1 MSLQFRPTSRSD
13 ADSISQLMQLSLG
26 MRPDHP
32 SLGSAQMHWKYWSP
46 HPHWEGSRSFVMES
60 EGRVAAHGAVVPLSL
75 AWRNRRYRLFHLI
88 DWAARRDF
96 PGAGTALLKNAASL
110 SDGVFVAGGSD
121 ITQRILPAMGFR
133 ESGRATMFVLPLR
146 PFLRL
151 RDDSFSSWKSAARY
165 GRNLLWTMRAPSST
179 PAGWS
184 TRRVPR
190 ERLATTEFPTPH
202 PRGAEALFER
212 TVPDI
217 SNLLECPAT
226 PAEFYLVE
234 KGGLIRGYFV
244 LTIAVRQCRIA
255 EAWVDSGDIDDW
267 RALYV
272 MATREAAARRQIA
285 EITAV
290 GSTSVEIDA
299 LRQAGFQP
307 RGQIALRFQLR
318 DGEVPEAVRF
328 QLVDGDAAYLNDGT
342 TAYWS

>member
-13 ADSISQLMQLSLG
+13 ADSISQLLQLSLR

-32 SLGSAQMHWKYWSP
+32 GLGSAQMDWKYWSP
-46 HPHWEGSRSFVMES
+46 HPNWEGSRSFVMER
-60 EGRVAAHGAVVPLSL
+60 EGKLAAHGAVVPLSL

-88 DWAARRDF
+88 DWAARPDS
-96 PGAGTALLKNAASL
+96 PGAGVALLKNAANL

-133 ESGRATMFVLPLR
+133 ESGRATTFVLPLR

-165 GRNLLWTMRAPSST
+165 GRNLLWMMQASSGT

-184 TRRVPR
+184 ARRVPR
-190 ERLATTEFPTPH
+190 ERLATMEFPTPH

-217 SNLLECPAT
+217 YNLLECPAT

-234 KGGLIRGYFV
+234 RGGLARGYFV
-244 LTIAVRQCRIA
+244 LAIAVRQSRIA

-272 MATREAAARRQIA
+272 MAARAAAARRQIA
-285 EITAV
+285 EITTVA
-290 GSTSVEIDA
+290 GTPVEIDA

-318 DGEVPEAVRF
+318 DGGVPEAVRF
-328 QLVDGDAAYLNDGT
+328 QLVDGDAAYLHDGA